1 MEMERRTPRC
11 RCRTWKI
18 LLRADADYLVRDRNR
33 RRRRHHPRHRVRYL
47 RHKFVINEVAWLS
60 GRGGAQMGFKRDA
73 TP

>member
-1 MEMERRTPRC
+1 MSNMENTARDGRTAA
-11 RCRTWKI
+11 
-18 LLRADADYLVRDRNR
+18 ADADYRRRDRNR
-33 RRRRHHPRHRVRYL
+33 RHHHRVRYL